1 MLTLTL
7 KVGDNLH
14 ISGNQ
19 VISYDTVVAEIE
31 GNNLIELGKFSRT
44 TTKHI
49 HKVTDLF
56 GLNLIRSK
64 EKRDDFYWYEMGIK
78 TKLAS
83 ALGVK
88 TTEQIAEI
96 VREGASIENA
106 IYLVDITKLP
116 KKDREELEYI
126 LSKKGIPDEKIS
138 ALKSWYSIRNMV

>member
-1 MLTLTL
+1 MLTL

-49 HKVTDLF
+49 HKITDLF

-78 TKLAS
+78 TKLVS

-106 IYLVDITKLP
+106 IYLVDLTKLP
-116 KKDREELEYI
+116 KKDREELEYV
-126 LSKKGIPDEKIS
+126 LSKKGIPDEKIA

>member
-1 MLTLTL
+1 MLIL

-49 HKVTDLF
+49 HKITDLF

-64 EKRDDFYWYEMGIK
+64 KKRDDFRWCESGEK
-78 TKLAS
+78 SRFRS

-88 TTEQIAEI
+88 TAACIAEI
-96 VREGASIENA
+96 VRDGASIENA
-106 IYLVDITKLP
+106 IYLVDLTKLP
-116 KKDREELEYI
+116 KKDREELEYV
-126 LSKKGIPDEKIS
+126 LSKKGIPDEKIA

>member
-1 MLTLTL
+1 MLTL

-78 TKLAS
+78 TKLIS

-106 IYLVDITKLP
+106 IYLVDLTKLP

-126 LSKKGIPDEKIS
+126 LSKKGIPDEKIA